1 MTSKANN
8 LITSGEP
15 RLTTSCNFSLP
26 KESEKLNKSK
36 NHIQNIQKHQ
46 KEKNV
51 KKSIARR
58 ATVDEVLF
66 IFEKVLEAWKPI
78 KIYNVCIQNN
88 PQSQILKEDV
98 DHIVSGN
105 CKVFD
110 FETTPEKFQ
119 LYNDLR
125 QKVYDYHSSVKLDSK
140 DSFVK

>member
-1 MTSKANN
+1 M
-8 LITSGEP
+8 
-15 RLTTSCNFSLP
+15 TTSCNFSLP
-26 KESEKLNKSK
+26 KESGKLNNSK

-125 QKVYDYHSSVKLDSK
+125 QKVYDYHSSVKLGSK

>member
-1 MTSKANN
+1 MT
-8 LITSGEP
+8 TP
-15 RLTTSCNFSLP
+15 CYFPLP
-26 KESEKLNKSK
+26 KESGKLNKSK

-66 IFEKVLEAWKPI
+66 IFEKVLEVWKPI

-88 PQSQILKEDV
+88 SQSKLLKEDV

-110 FETTPEKFQ
+110 FETTVEKFQ

-125 QKVYDYHSSVKLDSK
+125 QKVYDYHKNKKIEILDR
-140 DSFVK
+140 

>member
-1 MTSKANN
+1 MT
-8 LITSGEP
+8 TP
-15 RLTTSCNFSLP
+15 CYFPLP
-26 KESEKLNKSK
+26 NDFGKLNKSK

-58 ATVDEVLF
+58 ATVDEIIF

-88 PQSQILKEDV
+88 PQSKLLKEDV

-110 FETTPEKFQ
+110 FEEKFQ

-125 QKVYDYHSSVKLDSK
+125 QKVYDYHSSIKLASK
-140 DSFVK
+140 DSYLK

>member
-1 MTSKANN
+1 MT
-8 LITSGEP
+8 TP
-15 RLTTSCNFSLP
+15 CNFPLL
-26 KESEKLNKSK
+26 KESEKLTTPCNTPELKEFPGVMNNSK

-51 KKSIARR
+51 KKSNLRR

-88 PQSQILKEDV
+88 PHSKLLKEDV

-125 QKVYDYHSSVKLDSK
+125 QKVYDYHKNKKIEILDR
-140 DSFVK
+140 